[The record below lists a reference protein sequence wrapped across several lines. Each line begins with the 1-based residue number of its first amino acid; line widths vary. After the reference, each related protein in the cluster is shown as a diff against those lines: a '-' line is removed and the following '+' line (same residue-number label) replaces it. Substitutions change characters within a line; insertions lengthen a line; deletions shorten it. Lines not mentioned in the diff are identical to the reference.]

1 MHWPCHYDGNSNNI
15 MSYLFTL
22 VTAWQPYGSDTNV
35 NMHLHC
41 KQRNKTTILVITSI
55 CHISYNGDTHITVHQ
70 QSRGCHHGDGTVC
83 HGIWHTTLRAK
94 TLYATGKSI
103 VCYWRKH
110 SMPRAETSDDKSR
123 SVGMQRRMLAPR
135 SLHGAA
141 RMTSGTVIRPRGAD
155 KGHACVT
162 TRVQLIDCH
171 ARHGQRGRRVC
182 CASVPHTWHA

>member
-1 MHWPCHYDGNSNNI
+1 MHWPCHYGGNSNNI

-22 VTAWQPYGSDTNV
+22 VTIWQPYGSDTNV

-55 CHISYNGDTHITVHQ
+55 YHISYNGNIQ
-70 QSRGCHHGDGTVC
+70 
-83 HGIWHTTLRAK
+83 IRAK

-141 RMTSGTVIRPRGAD
+141 RKAA
-155 KGHACVT
+155 H
-162 TRVQLIDCH
+162 
-171 ARHGQRGRRVC
+171 HGDSSPTGE
-182 CASVPHTWHA
+182 

>member
-55 CHISYNGDTHITVHQ
+55 CHISYNGNIQ
-70 QSRGCHHGDGTVC
+70 IKC

-94 TLYATGKSI
+94 TLYATGKII
-103 VCYWRKH
+103 VCYWREH

-123 SVGMQRRMLAPR
+123 SNGMWRRTLAPPTAD
-135 SLHGAA
+135 GAS

-155 KGHACVT
+155 ERHACVT